1 MSGRD
6 EDRAAGRQPVPY
18 AARAMGADTPRH
30 RERDAVLRDGS
41 SIHLRDARAEDEPAL
56 VSFLQGLAFD
66 SRRMRFGGVV
76 TDFQGMAHR
85 WAAPADPEDCSLVAE
100 AGIDGRII
108 ANASYDRVG
117 RDTAEVAFVVA
128 DDYRGRGIATL
139 LLEELAERAHEDGI
153 TTFCAEVLPENARML
168 EVFRESGFPTTLRVE
183 PGAILVEFP
192 TELTGP
198 ARERF
203 EHREQIAAAAAVR
216 ALLHPSAI
224 AVVGASR
231 RRWTIGGELF
241 HNLLDGDFAGP
252 VYPVNPNAD
261 VVQSVAAY
269 RSILDVPG
277 PVDLAVIAA
286 PAATAVQIARD
297 CAVKGVKS
305 LVMIT
310 GGFAETGEEGGQRQ
324 RELLAVC
331 RQAGMRLVGP
341 NCMGVVNMEPSVRL
355 NATFSPTPPTGGN
368 IGFLSQSGALGLAI
382 IEHANRL
389 GMGLSSFISIGNKAD
404 LSGNDFLQY
413 WEDDPST
420 DVLALYLESLGNP
433 RKFARI
439 ARRVGRHKPII
450 VVKSGRQSAGARATS
465 SHTGA
470 LLGASDVTV
479 DALFHQAGVVR
490 TDTLGEFF
498 DVASLLANQPLPAG
512 RRVAILTNGGGPGIL
527 ATDACEADGLVVPRL
542 PADVRDRLAEFL
554 APEAALDNPVDMITA
569 SPEAFRRAIG
579 TLAACEEIDALIVL
593 FVLPLDTRTEDV
605 AAAIRDAVL
614 ELPRRI
620 PVLSV
625 FMSGEGGPAALRGST
640 VRVPAYSFPEEAA
653 RALAQAVRYAEWRA
667 APLGSVPQFDDLR
680 EDQAAAVVAAALARI
695 DPQTATPG
703 ATLAGSS
710 LAAQP
715 ADGRSRWLGPDEV
728 ACLLECYGIPIATWR
743 LVDTPE
749 AAGAAAEAIGGPV
762 ALKAVAPGV
771 VHKAEARAVVLSLE
785 GAAAVE
791 RAARQMAASLED
803 AGHHVERF
811 FVQRMVPPGVEMLVG
826 VVHDRLFGPV
836 VACAAGGTAV
846 ELLRDVAVR
855 ITPLTDRDAG
865 EMVRSLATFPLLD
878 GYRGAPRADV
888 AALEQIL
895 LRVSAMVEA
904 HPEMVEMDC
913 NPLIVLE
920 EGAAVVDARIRIELP
935 QAR

>member
-1 MSGRD
+1 M
-6 EDRAAGRQPVPY
+6 PY
-18 AARAMGADTPRH
+18 AAGAMSVDTPRH

-41 SIHLRDARAEDEPAL
+41 SIHLRDARPEDEPAL
-56 VSFLQGLAFD
+56 VAFLQALAFD
-66 SRRMRFGGVV
+66 SRRMRFGGVI
-76 TDFQGMAHR
+76 TDFQGMAHQ
-85 WAAPADPEDCSLVAE
+85 WAAPADPEDCSLVAQ

-117 RDTAEVAFVVA
+117 PDTAEVAFVVA

-139 LLEELAERAHEDGI
+139 LLEELAQRANDDGI

-183 PGAILVEFP
+183 PGTILVEFP

-269 RSILDVPG
+269 RSILDIPG
-277 PVDLAVIAA
+277 PVDLAVIAV
-286 PAATAVQIARD
+286 PASTAVQVARE

-305 LVMIT
+305 LVMT
-310 GGFAETGEEGGQRQ
+310 SGGFAETGEEGAQRQ

-341 NCMGVVNMEPSVRL
+341 NCMGVINMEPSVRL
-355 NATFSPTPPTGGN
+355 NATFSPTAPTAGN

-433 RKFARI
+433 RKFARV

-527 ATDACEADGLVVPRL
+527 ATDACEADGLIVPPL
-542 PADVRDRLAEFL
+542 PADVREKLREFL

-569 SPEAFRRAIG
+569 SPEAFRRAIA

-605 AAAIRDAVL
+605 AVAIRDAVL
-614 ELPRRI
+614 DLPRRI

-625 FMSGEGGPAALRGST
+625 FMSGEGGPAALRNST
-640 VRVPAYSFPEEAA
+640 ARVPAYDFPEEAA

-667 APLGSVPQFDDLR
+667 APLGSVPRFDDLR
-680 EDQAAAVVAAALARI
+680 EDEAAAAVAAALARI
-695 DPQTATPG
+695 ERQAAEPGTVAGTLAG

-715 ADGRSRWLGPDEV
+715 SDGRSRWLGPDEV
-728 ACLLECYGIPIATWR
+728 ACLLECYGIPIAPWR
-743 LVDTPE
+743 LVESPE

-762 ALKAVAPGV
+762 ALKAVAAGV
-771 VHKAEARAVVLSLE
+771 VHKTEARAVALSLE
-785 GAAAVE
+785 GAAPVE
-791 RAARQMAASLED
+791 RAAREMATSLEQS
-803 AGHHVERF
+803 GHRVERF
-811 FVQRMVPPGVEMLVG
+811 FVQQMVPPGVEMLVG

-836 VACAAGGTAV
+836 VACAAGGTTA

-855 ITPLTDRDAG
+855 ITPLTDRDAAD
-865 EMVRSLATFPLLD
+865 MVRSLATFPLLD

-888 AALEQIL
+888 RGLEQIL

-904 HPEMVEMDC
+904 HPELVEMDC

-920 EGAAVVDARIRIELP
+920 EGAVVVDARIRIELP
-935 QAR
+935 QPR

>member
-1 MSGRD
+1 M
-6 EDRAAGRQPVPY
+6 PY
-18 AARAMGADTPRH
+18 AAGAMSVDTPRH

-41 SIHLRDARAEDEPAL
+41 SIHLRDARPEDEPAL
-56 VSFLQGLAFD
+56 VAFLQALAFD
-66 SRRMRFGGVV
+66 SRRMRFGGVI
-76 TDFQGMAHR
+76 TDFQGMAHQ
-85 WAAPADPEDCSLVAE
+85 WAAPADPEDCSLVAQ

-117 RDTAEVAFVVA
+117 PDTAEVAFVVA

-139 LLEELAERAHEDGI
+139 LLEELAQRANDDGI

-183 PGAILVEFP
+183 PGTILVEFP

-269 RSILDVPG
+269 RSILDIPG
-277 PVDLAVIAA
+277 PVDLAVIAV
-286 PAATAVQIARD
+286 PASTAVQVARE

-305 LVMIT
+305 LVMT
-310 GGFAETGEEGGQRQ
+310 SGGFAETGEEGAQRQ

-341 NCMGVVNMEPSVRL
+341 NCMGVINMEPSVRL
-355 NATFSPTPPTGGN
+355 NATFSPTAPTAGN

-433 RKFARI
+433 RKFARV

-527 ATDACEADGLVVPRL
+527 ATDACEADGLIVPPL
-542 PADVRDRLAEFL
+542 PADVREKLREFL

-569 SPEAFRRAIG
+569 SPEAFRRAIA

-605 AAAIRDAVL
+605 AVAIRDAVL
-614 ELPRRI
+614 DLPRRI

-625 FMSGEGGPAALRGST
+625 FMSGEGGPAALRNST
-640 VRVPAYSFPEEAA
+640 ARVPAYDFPEEAA

-667 APLGSVPQFDDLR
+667 APLGSVPRFDDLR
-680 EDQAAAVVAAALARI
+680 EDEAAAAVAAALARI
-695 DPQTATPG
+695 ERQAAEPGTVAGTLAG

-715 ADGRSRWLGPDEV
+715 SDGRSRWLGPDEV
-728 ACLLECYGIPIATWR
+728 ACLLECYGIPIAPWR
-743 LVDTPE
+743 LVESPE

-762 ALKAVAPGV
+762 ALKAVAAGV
-771 VHKAEARAVVLSLE
+771 VHKTEARAVALSLE
-785 GAAAVE
+785 GAAPVE
-791 RAARQMAASLED
+791 RAAREMATSLEQS
-803 AGHHVERF
+803 GHRVERF
-811 FVQRMVPPGVEMLVG
+811 FVQQMVPPGVEMLVG

-836 VACAAGGTAV
+836 VACAAGGTTA

-855 ITPLTDRDAG
+855 ITPLTDRDAAD
-865 EMVRSLATFPLLD
+865 MVRSLATFPLLD

-888 AALEQIL
+888 RGLEQIL

-904 HPEMVEMDC
+904 HPELVEMDC

-920 EGAAVVDARIRIELP
+920 EGAVVVDARIRIELP
-935 QAR
+935 QRR

>member
-1 MSGRD
+1 M
-6 EDRAAGRQPVPY
+6 
-18 AARAMGADTPRH
+18 
-30 RERDAVLRDGS
+30 
-41 SIHLRDARAEDEPAL
+41 
-56 VSFLQGLAFD
+56 
-66 SRRMRFGGVV
+66 
-76 TDFQGMAHR
+76 
-85 WAAPADPEDCSLVAE
+85 
-100 AGIDGRII
+100 
-108 ANASYDRVG
+108 
-117 RDTAEVAFVVA
+117 
-128 DDYRGRGIATL
+128 
-139 LLEELAERAHEDGI
+139 
-153 TTFCAEVLPENARML
+153 
-168 EVFRESGFPTTLRVE
+168 
-183 PGAILVEFP
+183 
-192 TELTGP
+192 
-198 ARERF
+198 
-203 EHREQIAAAAAVR
+203 
-216 ALLHPSAI
+216 I
-224 AVVGASR
+224 AVPAS
-231 RRWTIGGELF
+231 
-241 HNLLDGDFAGP
+241 
-252 VYPVNPNAD
+252 
-261 VVQSVAAY
+261 
-269 RSILDVPG
+269 
-277 PVDLAVIAA
+277 
-286 PAATAVQIARD
+286 TAVQVARD

-310 GGFAETGEEGGQRQ
+310 GGFAETGEEGAQRQ

-331 RQAGMRLVGP
+331 RRAGMRLVGP
-341 NCMGVVNMEPSVRL
+341 NCMGVVNMEPTVRL
-355 NATFSPTPPTGGN
+355 NATFSPSAPTGGN

-413 WEDDPST
+413 WEDDAST

-470 LLGASDVTV
+470 LPGASDVTV

-542 PADVRDRLAEFL
+542 PADVREKLAEFL
-554 APEAALDNPVDMITA
+554 APEAALDNPVDMIAA
-569 SPEAFRRAIG
+569 SPETFRRAIA

-605 AAAIRDAVL
+605 AVAIRDAVL

-625 FMSGEGGPAALRGST
+625 FMSGEGGPAALRDST
-640 VRVPAYSFPEEAA
+640 ARVPAYSFPEEAA

-667 APLGSVPQFDDLR
+667 APLGSVPPFDDLR

-695 DPQTATPG
+695 DQQAATPGTIAGTLPG
-703 ATLAGSS
+703 ATLAGSA

-728 ACLLECYGIPIATWR
+728 ACLLECYGIPIAAWR
-743 LVDTPE
+743 LVDSPE

-771 VHKAEARAVVLSLE
+771 VHKSEARAVVLSLE

-791 RAARQMAASLED
+791 RAAREMAASLEH

-836 VACAAGGTAV
+836 VACAAGGTTA

-888 AALEQIL
+888 PALEQIL

-920 EGAAVVDARIRIELP
+920 EGAVVVDARIRIELP
-935 QAR
+935 QPR